1 MEGDD
6 RGMSLL
12 RGPVL
17 KTTVIVC
24 ALLFSGQVAY
34 AQCAPDEIPDCNG
47 NCAPI
52 AWIGDGVCDNGKYEW
67 NGVAVYFDC
76 DEFDCDGGD
85 CDPENSP
92 NCTGIETMV
101 WYVDQ
106 DVPPGGD
113 GSSWTWAFQNL
124 EQALLVAEDGEQ
136 IWVAE
141 GTYRPS
147 GANKD
152 SRSATFSV
160 EKKVGIYGG
169 FVGTETSVEQADPL
183 TNMTVLSGDLNGDD
197 PVDFSDNAYSV
208 VTFSTNGVG
217 EGTLLHGFVITAG
230 NADYEDDANPAQY
243 TGGGILFDGTTNGLL
258 VERCEIRGNQAISGG
273 GVANTDSFDRGTFM
287 SCRFNRNTAHS
298 MGGGIYATGSITVIN
313 SQMAGNSSDW
323 IGGAVAIDGGSLTMT
338 NCTIAT
344 NIAWHSGGLH
354 GSDTSTADVTNCI
367 IWDNTDFYGE
377 GSQIEMGSGALTLN
391 YSCIM
396 HLEAGWGGTGNIA
409 KPPRFDDERGTDDL
423 PGTGDEALW
432 LMPTSPCIDAGDT
445 TTAIVDVLPSSDL
458 GGELLRRID
467 DPYSPDTGP
476 VDDGGA
482 VVDMGA
488 WERAPTTPATG
499 GIFVWS
505 GGNGVFNDA
514 TNWIPVGIPGPGDTA
529 MFEINDAT
537 GTVIITLPEDVANR
551 RVVCSGGGVSLDITG
566 QQLAVD
572 GSDPVSIAPFG
583 DRSAELIVLGSG
595 GYLDVP
601 GFEVDA
607 DGILTLREGVLVF
620 AGTTRIRDGG
630 RFGGDGG
637 MVSDV
642 WLDGGIVGPD
652 GQLSISG
659 DIYGWGSSNAGS
671 GSMGSM
677 VFDIA
682 GYAPGTGYDQL
693 QVSGTA
699 HLGGALVVKFDS
711 DFAVQIGDTFDV
723 LSSGAIDGEFDGII
737 CRGLPPGMNCRWL
750 GSSGLR
756 GGGVGV
762 GEAEEIVFGEART
775 TALSGDPGAIAIAD
789 LNGDSDLDV
798 AVAIPAN
805 GTVEVLLND
814 GGGPG
819 SWAGFSS
826 DGTVVVGANPVDL
839 RAADL
844 DGDSDVDLVVANYDD
859 DTVSVLVN
867 DGSASFSVF
876 DFAVDENPVSVAVG
890 DFVEG
895 GNGFDD
901 LAVACEEP
909 SATPVATILQNTTT
923 FGIRGTAFTEVGT
936 IAISMPTAIDPAD
949 VDTNKDLDYVVLS
962 ESGDSLLVKN
972 GDGAGGTVSLL
983 STPIDLGAGSA
994 PVAQLLGDVNGD
1006 GADDVLTA
1014 NFGTDEVSILR
1025 SWGTSLYSPV
1035 DYPLGSA
1042 PQSLALADFDN
1053 DGDLDLAVSAIGT
1066 SDREIVIARNDTED
1080 ANTIV
1085 FSDIGSP
1092 VNSGT
1097 EPTLLVTGDVDGDG
1111 LDDLVSITQV
1121 DVLARGVQSALTV
1134 NINGE
1139 VACAEDVNGDGAVDV
1154 SDLLLVIGAWGASG
1168 GAEDIDGSGTVD
1180 VSDLLMLIAAWGS
1193 C

>member
-1 MEGDD
+1 MNSPQGTI
-6 RGMSLL
+6 
-12 RGPVL
+12 L
-17 KTTVIVC
+17 KIAVIAC
-24 ALLFSGQVAY
+24 ALFSGHAAY
-34 AQCAPDEIPDCNG
+34 AQCDADETPDCNN

-52 AWIGDGVCDNGKYEW
+52 AWIGDGYCDDGTYEW
-67 NGVAVYFDC
+67 NGVAVYFNC
-76 DEFDCDGGD
+76 DKFDCDGGD
-85 CDPENSP
+85 CSDADHPD
-92 NCTGIETMV
+92 CTGGVTMI

-113 GSSWTWAFQNL
+113 GSSWSWAFQNL

-147 GANKD
+147 GANND
-152 SRSATFSV
+152 ARSATFSIK
-160 EKKVGIYGG
+160 KKVGIYGG

-183 TNMTVLSGDLNGDD
+183 TNLTVLSGDLNDDD
-197 PVDFSDNAYSV
+197 PVDFTDNAYTV

-217 EGTLLHGFVITAG
+217 DGTLLHGFVITAG
-230 NADYEDDANPAQY
+230 NADDEDNANPSEY

-287 SCRFNRNTAHS
+287 SCRFNRNTAES
-298 MGGGIYATGSITVIN
+298 MGGAIYATGSITVIN

-323 IGGAVAIDGGSLTMT
+323 LGGAVAMNGGSVTLT

-344 NIAWHSGGLH
+344 NIAWHSGGLQ
-354 GSDTSTADVTNCI
+354 GSNTSTADVTNCI
-367 IWDNTDFYGE
+367 IWDNTDFYGS
-377 GSQIEMGSGALTLN
+377 GSQIDMGGGSLTLN

-396 HLEAGWGGTGNIA
+396 HLEAAWGGSGNIA
-409 KPPRFDDERGTDDL
+409 QPPRFDNERGSDDI

-432 LMPTSPCIDAGDT
+432 LMPTSPCIDVGDT
-445 TTAIVDVLPSSDL
+445 TTPIVDVLPPLDL
-458 GGELLRRID
+458 GGQLLRRID
-467 DPYSPDTGP
+467 DPYSSDTGP

-482 VVDMGA
+482 IVDMGA
-488 WERAPTTPATG
+488 WELAPTSPATG
-499 GIFVWS
+499 GVYVWA
-505 GGNGVFNDA
+505 GGDGAFNDA
-514 TNWIPVGIPGPGDTA
+514 THWIPQGVPGEGDTP
-529 MFEINDAT
+529 MFEIDDGVGTAT
-537 GTVIITLPEDVANR
+537 ITLPEDVANQ
-551 RVVCSGGGVSLDITG
+551 RVVCSSGSVALDISG

-572 GSDPVSIAPFG
+572 GNEPVSIAPFG
-583 DRSAELIVLGSG
+583 DRSAELTVLGNG

-601 GFEVDA
+601 GFEVD
-607 DGILTLREGVLVF
+607 GGGSLILREGVYVF
-620 AGTTRIRDGG
+620 AGVTKIRDGG
-630 RFGGDGG
+630 KFGGDGG
-637 MVSDV
+637 MISDV
-642 WLDGGIVGPD
+642 WLDGGIVGPT

-659 DIYGWGSSNAGS
+659 NLYGWGSSNEGS
-671 GSMGSM
+671 GSVGSM
-677 VFDIA
+677 EFDIA
-682 GYAPGTGYDQL
+682 GYVAGTDYDQL
-693 QVSGTA
+693 LVSGTA
-699 HLGGALVVKFDS
+699 YLAGTLVIDFDP
-711 DFAVQIGDTFDV
+711 DFAAEIGDTFDV
-723 LSSGAIDGEFDGII
+723 LSTGAIEGEFDGIM
-737 CRGLPPGMNCRWL
+737 CRGLPPGMDCRWQ

-762 GEAEEIVFGEART
+762 GESEEIIFGDARST
-775 TALSGDPGAIAIAD
+775 TLTGDPGAIAIAD
-789 LNGDSDLDV
+789 LNGDGDIDV
-798 AVAIPAN
+798 AVAIPAG
-805 GTVEVLLND
+805 GTVEILLND
-814 GGGPG
+814 GGGAG
-819 SWAGFSS
+819 SWAGYSS
-826 DGTVVVGANPVDL
+826 DGVVVVGTNPVDL

-844 DGDSDVDLVVANYDD
+844 DGDGDVDLVVANYDD

-867 DGSASFSVF
+867 DGSASFSVS

-895 GNGFDD
+895 GNGLDD

-909 SATPVATILQNTTT
+909 SSTPVATILQNTTT
-923 FGIRGTAFTEVGT
+923 FGMRGTAFTEVGT
-936 IAISMPTAIDPAD
+936 IAISTPTAIDPAD

-983 STPIDLGAGSA
+983 ATPIDLGAGSE

-1014 NFGTDEVSILR
+1014 NFGTDEISILR
-1025 SWGTSLYSPV
+1025 SWGTSFYSPV
-1035 DYPLGSA
+1035 DYPLGTA

-1053 DGDLDLAVSAIGT
+1053 DGDLDLAVSAIGS
-1066 SDREIVIARNDTED
+1066 SDREIVIARNDTEVTS
-1080 ANTIV
+1080 TIV
-1085 FSDIGSP
+1085 LTDIGTP
-1092 VNSGT
+1092 VNSGS
-1097 EPTLLVTGDVDGDG
+1097 EPMLLMTADVDGDG
-1111 LDDLVSITQV
+1111 LDDLVSVTQV
-1121 DVLARGVQSALTV
+1121 DVLARGTQSALTV

-1139 VACAEDVNGDGAVDV
+1139 GACVEDVNGDGAVDV